1 MRVSMIVAASEN
13 NVIGKG
19 NDLVWHMPSD
29 FKYFKSK
36 TKDHIIIMGRKTFE
50 SLGKPLKY
58 RTNIVLSRNED
69 YKAEGTVQF
78 KELQTALDW
87 AKEQDDEEVF
97 IIGGANIYRQ
107 SMELADRI
115 YLTRI
120 HGEFEGDAFF
130 PELDEDWKLTS
141 EESHQKDEKNPFD
154 YTFLVFDKIK
164 D

>member
-1 MRVSMIVAASEN
+1 MKVSMIVAASEN

-29 FKYFKSK
+29 FKYFKNK
-36 TKDHIIIMGRKTFE
+36 TKDHIIIMGRKTYE
-50 SLGKPLKY
+50 SLGKPLPY
-58 RTNIVLSRNED
+58 RTNVVLSRNED
-69 YKAEGTVQF
+69 FDAEGTKHF
-78 KELQTALDW
+78 KDLEAAISW
-87 AKEQDDEEVF
+87 AKDQNDDEIF

-107 SMELADRI
+107 SMEKADRI

-130 PELDEDWKLTS
+130 PEIGDDWKLAN
-141 EESHQKDEKNPFD
+141 EEKHSKDEKNPYD